1 MKVLLKDLKGLQG
14 LTEMTDT
21 DVCGTK
27 NKWSYMFAL
36 ERLLE
41 KLQRFPSNKITIAT
55 SNGGYLTD
63 VDFSKSEVYK
73 YCKVHFL
80 TVQESIQDLID
91 YLEAETNKD

>member
-1 MKVLLKDLKGLQG
+1 MKVLLKDLKGLEG

-41 KLQRFPSNKITIAT
+41 KLERFPSDSITIAT
-55 SNGGYLTD
+55 SNAGYLTD
-63 VDFSKSEVYK
+63 VEFSKSKVYR

-80 TVQESIQDLID
+80 TVHENIQDLIN
-91 YLEAETNKD
+91 YLEAETTKD